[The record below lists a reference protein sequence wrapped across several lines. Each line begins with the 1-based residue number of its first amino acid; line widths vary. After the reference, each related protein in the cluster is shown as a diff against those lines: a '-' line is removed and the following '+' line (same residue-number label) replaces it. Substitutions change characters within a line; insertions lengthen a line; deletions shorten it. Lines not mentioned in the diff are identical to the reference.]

1 MITSALIHTFVA
13 ALLAFAPLAAADQ
26 DITVSHGIAMHGDL
40 KYGPDFKHF
49 DYVNPRAPKG
59 GDVRLSA
66 IGTLINKN
74 SPSFD
79 PCNYHCQKLGE
90 LVRKKPYL
98 EVKRST
104 DKRWAY

>member
-1 MITSALIHTFVA
+1 MLRAAVEATARENGWSA
-13 ALLAFAPLAAADQ
+13 
-26 DITVSHGIAMHGDL
+26 
-40 KYGPDFKHF
+40 
-49 DYVNPRAPKG
+49 
-59 GDVRLSA
+59 LSA